1 MDFETLQKNYGDKFI
16 ALLNK
21 EKVVASGR
29 TFNEVYEKI
38 KYMKLQNQ
46 EGLSIQFV
54 RPVKVV

>member
-1 MDFETLQKNYGDKFI
+1 MEFIELQKTYGGKFV

-29 TFNEVYEKI
+29 TFNEVYNKI
-38 KYMKLQNQ
+38 RLMNLNNQ